1 MGLYKKTN
9 RTNGGRPV
17 WEKVGGRTR
26 FMVWRSVEWC
36 LTNTEGSKGC
46 YIISKFDLLPRIPRS
61 GWRYAYGAYGER
73 EPDPT
78 LTVAGKWLST
88 SIYIL
93 LLLLTFNTLNALC
106 PIPLPSLLY
115 NISFLVPGDGTAT
128 KCYLCTK
135 LIGGSAE
142 DDSCGS
148 FDSKTPTCNLNEG
161 GICWKQYEKR

>member
-1 MGLYKKTN
+1 M
-9 RTNGGRPV
+9 
-17 WEKVGGRTR
+17 
-26 FMVWRSVEWC
+26 
-36 LTNTEGSKGC
+36 
-46 YIISKFDLLPRIPRS
+46 
-61 GWRYAYGAYGER
+61 
-73 EPDPT
+73 
-78 LTVAGKWLST
+78 
-88 SIYIL
+88 
-93 LLLLTFNTLNALC
+93 TFNFNLHPTPTTYFQYTQCPVPYSLAL
-106 PIPLPSLLY
+106 PLIY